1 MPARSPIPPVGPP
14 VSPVLPFAFPL
25 DEFYLRAGITL
36 PRIERIDG
44 ESVTEPYK
52 SLLVHSQDMTPRL
65 EQFHGD
71 TIHLEVLR
79 REVRDDFYFR
89 EVVLRLDGS
98 ESPVEFGAIRIDL
111 SLFAAGA
118 RRLILDE
125 HLPLGHILRDRGVA
139 HSSRPKA
146 FLRVESDEFMNRV
159 LEMSGANTL
168 FGRRNTLFDPQQ
180 RALAEIVEILPPTDA
195 TGVR

>member
-1 MPARSPIPPVGPP
+1 MPTRIPIPPVEPS

-44 ESVTEPYK
+44 ESVPEPYN
-52 SLLVHSQDMTPRL
+52 SLLVHSQDMTPTL

-89 EVVLRLDGS
+89 EVMLKLDGG
-98 ESPVEFGAIRIDL
+98 ERPVEFGAIRIDL
-111 SLFAAGA
+111 SLFAAGV

-125 HLPLGHILRDRGVA
+125 RLPLGHILKDCGVA

-146 FLRVESDEFMNRV
+146 FLRVESDEFMNGV
-159 LEMSGANTL
+159 LELTGANTL
-168 FGRRNTLFDPQQ
+168 YGRRNTLFDPHQ
-180 RALAEIVEILPPTDA
+180 RALAEIVEILPPTEA
-195 TGVR
+195 PGVR

>member
-1 MPARSPIPPVGPP
+1 M
-14 VSPVLPFAFPL
+14 
-25 DEFYLRAGITL
+25 

-44 ESVTEPYK
+44 ESVPEPYQ
-52 SLLVHSQDMTPRL
+52 SLLVHSQDMTPTL

-89 EVVLRLDGS
+89 EVVLKLDAG
-98 ESPVEFGAIRIDL
+98 ERPVEFGAIRIDL

-125 HLPLGHILRDRGVA
+125 HLPLGHILKDCGVG

-146 FLRVESDEFMNRV
+146 FLRVESDEFMNGV
-159 LEMSGANTL
+159 LELSGGNTL
-168 FGRRNTLFDPQQ
+168 FGRRNTLFDPHQ
-180 RALAEIVEILPPTDA
+180 RALAEIVEILPPTEA
-195 TGVR
+195 PGLG